1 MWTGVQPRG
10 VIYYIL
16 LNYGKKINTFDNSPF
31 MEPLS
36 TYRTHNSYRNP
47 FNGHSELFLCVQ
59 VNPVLV
65 SLAKWIV
72 TWLLSF
78 FFSFFP
84 RGS

>member
-1 MWTGVQPRG
+1 VDRGPATGC
-10 VIYYIL
+10 YL
-16 LNYGKKINTFDNSPF
+16 LHTTQLREKINTFDDSPF